1 MRRRHWGAVT
11 AGMFVVMAGASEAS
25 AAPCADLPNKVYM
38 QVGDTQEPLMKQL
51 GQKLR
56 ANTANPITIIY
67 RTTGSC
73 TNIDAI
79 YNNVKLTVNPKFIP
93 SVAEDPAWNPSMPA
107 PTCEIAPGGVDL
119 DITNSNVF
127 VGACTAAP
135 APSGVKEFIGPVQ
148 PYVFVVP
155 EASTQTAITSEEA
168 YYTFGFG
175 SAGEV
180 SPWDD
185 EAFMFIRTTTKST
198 LISIAANIGVPP
210 GKMKGVPYDSSTE
223 VLNSVS
229 TSVQPEKTIGI
240 LGAEIYDGARATTN
254 ALAFRATNQ
263 RKAYYPDSTRD
274 SFDKKNVRDGHY
286 TIWSPTIYLTHVDN
300 AGVPVN
306 PRAKYIIDLILGND
320 TLPAPNFDALDVIVS
335 GVKLVPYC
343 AMSVQ
348 RQSEGAHLSLYTRTS
363 HAAAISIASSAPPQT
378 HAPYARPAQPAAVAS
393 VAMASVRR
401 TDHEDARHDAH
412 GPRHRL
418 LRRQPDG

>member
-1 MRRRHWGAVT
+1 
-11 AGMFVVMAGASEAS
+11 
-25 AAPCADLPNKVYM
+25 M

-56 ANTANPITIIY
+56 ANTANPITIVY

-79 YNNVKLTVNPKFIP
+79 YNNTKLTVNPKFIP
-93 SVAEDPAWNPSMPA
+93 SASEDPAWNPSQPA
-107 PTCEIAPGGVDL
+107 PSCELPVGGVDL

-127 VGACTAAP
+127 IDACTAAP
-135 APSGVKEFIGPVQ
+135 VPNGVKAFTGPVQ

-175 SAGEV
+175 AAGQV

-198 LISIAANIGVPP
+198 LISIAANIGVPA
-210 GKMKGVPYDSSTE
+210 GKMKGVAYDSSSE
-223 VLNSVS
+223 VLNAVA

-240 LGAEIYDGARATTN
+240 LGAEIYDGNRATTN
-254 ALAFRATNQ
+254 ALAFRASKQ
-263 RKAYYPDSTRD
+263 KKAYYPDSTRD

-306 PRAKYIIDLILGND
+306 PRARYLIDLILGND
-320 TLPAPNFDALDVIVS
+320 TLPAPNFDALEVIVS

-348 RQSEGAHLSLYTRTS
+348 RQSEGSHLSLYTPDEPCGCYFDSKLGTPAETCSVCKTS
-363 HAAAISIASSAPPQT
+363 AT
-378 HAPYARPAQPAAVAS
+378 CGGGVC
-393 VAMASVRR
+393 
-401 TDHEDARHDAH
+401 RHGFCEAN
-412 GPRHRL
+412 
-418 LRRQPDG
+418 